1 MAELFIPQIATQ
13 VYVQLNKTMLGG
25 MVNET
30 ASGYYQY
37 SDNLVKLILALVTA
51 TGTVMLPHVDNAFSH
66 GDMSRVNPMLY
77 KLFNFVSAMAYPI
90 MFGLAVISLTLVLK
104 YYGPR
109 YELVGPAMMIESI
122 VVLMIAQSNV
132 LGVQYLLPIHKQKQF
147 TFSVTIGAVINLVLN
162 IPLIHFFGLDGA
174 MWSTV
179 LSETGVTVYQLIAV
193 RKLLNYRA
201 LFKSS
206 WKYLLSGIV
215 MFIPVFWM
223 NMHLKDSWLMMGLE
237 VLIGVIIYVVMVL
250 ILRVPIV
257 DQAKKLI
264 VDKFDI

>member
-1 MAELFIPQIATQ
+1 M
-13 VYVQLNKTMLGG
+13 
-25 MVNET
+25 
-30 ASGYYQY
+30 
-37 SDNLVKLILALVTA
+37 
-51 TGTVMLPHVDNAFSH
+51 
-66 GDMSRVNPMLY
+66 
-77 KLFNFVSAMAYPI
+77 
-90 MFGLAVISLTLVLK
+90 
-104 YYGPR
+104 
-109 YELVGPAMMIESI
+109 
-122 VVLMIAQSNV
+122 
-132 LGVQYLLPIHKQKQF
+132 QYLLPIHKQKQF

-223 NMHLKDSWLMMGLE
+223 NTHLKDSWLMMGLE
-237 VLIGVIIYVVMVL
+237 ILVGIVVYAVMVL
-250 ILRVPIV
+250 ILRAPIV
-257 DQAKKLI
+257 DRAKELI
-264 VDKFDI
+264 ADRLERYDNE